1 MNLWSVEHFLAIFFH
16 HFWVG
21 ATAKQQQTYPK
32 VMTKMVKKCLTDQ
45 RFIRKRNTTYK
56 IHTLIIWVILVVI
69 KPVNFSLT
77 REKAI
82 AAYRKEKEKKRDKVE
97 SKREKFRDGIAQKYG
112 IKRKTGENVS
122 KIDDKSLQV
131 SRKIIVM
138 YKVDCMWSRL

>member
-1 MNLWSVEHFLAIFFH
+1 M
-16 HFWVG
+16 
-21 ATAKQQQTYPK
+21 
-32 VMTKMVKKCLTDQ
+32 
-45 RFIRKRNTTYK
+45 
-56 IHTLIIWVILVVI
+56 ILVVI

-138 YKVDCMWSRL
+138 YKADCMWSRL

>member
-1 MNLWSVEHFLAIFFH
+1 M
-16 HFWVG
+16 
-21 ATAKQQQTYPK
+21 
-32 VMTKMVKKCLTDQ
+32 
-45 RFIRKRNTTYK
+45 
-56 IHTLIIWVILVVI
+56 ILVI
-69 KPVNFSLT
+69 KQVKLSLN

-131 SRKIIVM
+131 
-138 YKVDCMWSRL
+138 L